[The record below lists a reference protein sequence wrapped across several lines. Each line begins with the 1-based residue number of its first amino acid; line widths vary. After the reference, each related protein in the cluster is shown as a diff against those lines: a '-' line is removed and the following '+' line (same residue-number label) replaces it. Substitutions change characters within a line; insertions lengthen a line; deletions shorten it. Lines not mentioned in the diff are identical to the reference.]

1 MHLSAIFHTKA
12 TYVQSL
18 PSGCEGILAL
28 CGCLSLRKYHQ
39 MTFSKKYPEIKFST
53 IATKNK
59 PFFENLCGGIKELI
73 AYIFEN
79 AVIDIDEFMVQL
91 EWVSPNSDVIT
102 FEDLAE
108 KTCCCESQVH
118 PDVQTPAVAILD
130 RIDRFMSAFNNA
142 HSVFRK
148 AVNIPQRPGVKY
160 KVFEGDQ
167 PSAYTTMK
175 FQTKEGGKGGD
186 RTIGVNPYMLGFAGG
201 ETVVDIADV
210 SQKVGCK
217 AWCMCVCSLGCLYI
231 PLIKQVLDSKSV
243 LITTSRRIVK
253 YDIMSPA
260 DGRVLDPSAKY
271 LRSVESFFEPCTSP
285 LLQLVLL
292 KCNLQI

>member
-1 MHLSAIFHTKA
+1 MHLSTIFHTKA

-18 PSGCEGILAL
+18 PGGFFEGLLAI
-28 CGCLSLRKYHQ
+28 CGFLSMRKYHQ
-39 MTFSKKYPEIKFST
+39 MTFSKRYPDVEFST
-53 IATKNK
+53 IADKNK
-59 PFFENLCGGIKELI
+59 PLVDDVCGGIKKFI
-73 AYIFEN
+73 KYIFEN
-79 AVIDIDEFMVQL
+79 AVIDIDDFMVQL
-91 EWVSPNSDVIT
+91 ELIRPNSDLIT

-108 KTCCCESQVH
+108 KICCCESQVH

-142 HSVFRK
+142 HCVFRK
-148 AVNIPQRPGVKY
+148 AVNIPQRAGAKY

-186 RTIGVNPYMLGFAGG
+186 RTIGINPYMLGFSGG
-201 ETVVDIADV
+201 ETVVDVADV

-231 PLIKQVLDSKSV
+231 PLIKQVLDSKAV
-243 LITTSRRIVK
+243 LITTSRRIVR
-253 YDIMSPA
+253 YEIMSPA
-260 DGRVLDPSAKY
+260 SDRVLDPTSKY
-271 LRSVESFFEPCTSP
+271 ARVVESFFEPCKSP
-285 LLQLVLL
+285 SVFL
-292 KCNLQI
+292 KFA